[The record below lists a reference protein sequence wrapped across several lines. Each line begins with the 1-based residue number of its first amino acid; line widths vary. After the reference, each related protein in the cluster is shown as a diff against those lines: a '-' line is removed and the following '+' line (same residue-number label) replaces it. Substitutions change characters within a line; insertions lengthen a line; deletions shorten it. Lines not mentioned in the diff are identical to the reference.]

1 MITRRGLVA
10 GSTVGA
16 LGLLTGCGLRPVGA
30 PTVPSGPIDTDG
42 ELAGSIRFQTWNL
55 RADYQDYF
63 QELIDGFE
71 ADHPDVRINWID
83 QPAEGYSD
91 SLQVDAANL
100 NLPDVINIAPDLGLP
115 LARAGLL
122 LNVASARPQAQEV
135 YLEGAWDDYTYEDP
149 SGTFAYPWY
158 LNTGP
163 MFYNRALFEQAGLD
177 PDSPAQNWDEL
188 FEQAMIMGDAA
199 AGDFYML
206 GQLPAIADLG
216 MYGVELM
223 DDAEERFTFDSER
236 AVQMIEQYREAYERQ
251 GLLPDAT
258 VLTATDT
265 GERFQSGQVAFTG
278 GSAYDLDNFR
288 ENAPDLYENLGMTE
302 GITDTGSVN
311 MTSQGMAVSSRTDHP
326 EIAIAFAEHL
336 TGQEQQKE
344 FSRLVDV
351 FPSTDGALDDPYF
364 TEDDGTDGGEV
375 RVLSAA
381 QLEEAR
387 NHQPL
392 VWTEEMSVELQR
404 QLSDAIVGRTSPQEA
419 LSASVDHANRLI
431 GATS

>member
-1 MITRRGLVA
+1 MVTRRGLVA
-10 GSTVGA
+10 GSAIGT

-42 ELAGSIRFQTWNL
+42 DLSGSIRFQTWNL
-55 RADYQDYF
+55 RAGYQDYF
-63 QELIDGFE
+63 QGLIDDFV
-71 ADHPDVRINWID
+71 ADRPDVRINWID

-100 NLPDVINIAPDLGLP
+100 NLPDIINVAPDLGLP

-122 LNVASARPQAQEV
+122 LDIASARPQAQDT
-135 YLEGAWDDYTYEDP
+135 YLDGAWDDYTYEDP
-149 SGTFAYPWY
+149 SGTYAYPWY

-163 MFYNRALFEQAGLD
+163 MFYNRALFEEAGLD
-177 PDSPAQNWDEL
+177 PDSPPGNWDEL
-188 FEQAMIMGDAA
+188 FDQAMVMGEA
-199 AGDFYML
+199 AGGNFYML
-206 GQLPAIADLG
+206 GELPSIADLG

-223 DDAEERFTFDSER
+223 DESERRFTFDSER
-236 AVQMIEQYREAYERQ
+236 AVQMVEQYREAYERQ

-258 VLTATDT
+258 VLTGTDT

-288 ENAPDLYENLGMTE
+288 ENAPDLYEHLGMTE
-302 GITDTGSVN
+302 AITNTGYVN

-326 EIAIAFAEHL
+326 EIAIAFAEYL
-336 TGQEQQKE
+336 TGQEKQTE

-364 TEDDGTDGGEV
+364 KEDDGTASGEV

-381 QLEEAR
+381 QVGQAR

-404 QLSDAIVGRTSPQEA
+404 QLSDAVVGRTSAQEA
-419 LSASVDHANRLI
+419 LSACADQANRLI
-431 GATS
+431 GVTS